1 MFFSGL
7 FSSSSDSASN
17 FSMFGSSRAAYSKAG
32 TVVDPKTALSLS
44 ALRRSVSLLAESVA
58 QLPCGVYKREGDQ
71 KLKAVDHPLYD
82 ILHNQPNQKDSS
94 FEYFETG
101 QGFLGLNGN
110 HIALIERDN
119 KANITEL
126 IPIHRDKVQILKGDD
141 GLPYYHLIEENKT
154 LPMRMIHHVKAF
166 SMDGFQGLSPL
177 QTSPDSIGLALAV
190 EEHASKVFS
199 NGTTL
204 SGVIER
210 PKDAGS
216 IKTQSGIDTVVNSF
230 VGKHSGIRNMFSV
243 AMLQEGMTYKQ
254 MAMNNDQAQLI
265 EARGMSVADV
275 SRLYGIP
282 LSMLSESAGESYKSI
297 EQQSLNFVIF
307 GLMPWLK
314 RWESAM
320 RRDLLLPSERK
331 EYFIEFNVAGLIR
344 GDMKSRYDAYAIAR
358 QWGWL
363 SVNDI
368 RRLENLGPV
377 EGGNTYLTPLNMID
391 SENQEMH
398 KNIQAA
404 SEERKAEVKQILCPT
419 YLSLIHI

>member
-1 MFFSGL
+1 MFFSSLWGN
-7 FSSSSDSASN
+7 SSDSASN
-17 FSMFGSSRAAYSKAG
+17 FSMFSSGSASYAKSG
-32 TVVDPKTALSLS
+32 VIVDPKTALSQS
-44 ALRRSVSLLAESVA
+44 ALRRCVTLLAESVA
-58 QLPCGVYKREGDQ
+58 QLPCEVYKRDGD
-71 KLKAVDHPLYD
+71 KREKAVDHPLYD
-82 ILHNQPNQKDSS
+82 LLHNQPNQKDSS
-94 FEYFETG
+94 FEYFETA

-110 HIALIERDN
+110 HLAIIERDN

-126 IPIHRDKVQILKGDD
+126 IPIHRDKVQILKGND
-141 GLPYYHLIEENKT
+141 GLPYYHLIEENET

-177 QTSPDSIGLALAV
+177 QTSADAIGLSLAV

-210 PKDAGS
+210 PKEASS
-216 IKTQSGIDTVVNSF
+216 IKTQDGIDNVVNSF

-265 EARGMSVADV
+265 ESRRMSVADI

-297 EQQSLNFVIF
+297 EQQSLNYVIF

-344 GDMKSRYDAYAIAR
+344 GDLKTRYEAYALGR

-363 SVNDI
+363 CVNDI
-368 RRLENLGPV
+368 RRLENLPPV
-377 EGGNTYLTPLNMID
+377 DGGNTYLEPLNMVDANNRPI
-391 SENQEMH
+391 
-398 KNIQAA
+398 KNTTA
-404 SEERKAEVKQILCPT
+404 SPERVQEVKEVLCPT
-419 YLSLIHI
+419 N

>member
-1 MFFSGL
+1 
-7 FSSSSDSASN
+7 
-17 FSMFGSSRAAYSKAG
+17 MFGSSNAAYSKAG

-44 ALRRSVSLLAESVA
+44 SLRRAVTLLGESVA
-58 QLPCGVYKREGDQ
+58 QLPCEVYKRDGDQ
-71 KLKAVDHPLYD
+71 RKRAVEHPLYD
-82 ILHNQPNQKDSS
+82 ILKHQPNQKDSS

-110 HIALIERDN
+110 HIAIIERDN
-119 KANITEL
+119 KARITEL
-126 IPIHRDKVQILKGDD
+126 IPIHRDKVNILKGSD

-166 SMDGFQGLSPL
+166 SQDGFQGLSPL
-177 QTSPDSIGLALAV
+177 QTSADTIGLALAV
-190 EEHASKVFS
+190 EEHASRVFS

-210 PKDAGS
+210 PTTDKVAP
-216 IKTQSGIDTVVNSF
+216 IKTQEGIDKVVNSF

-243 AMLQEGMTYKQ
+243 ALLQEGMSYKQ
-254 MAMNNDQAQLI
+254 MAMNNDQAQLV
-265 EARGMSVADV
+265 EARKLSVADV

-282 LSMLSESAGESYKSI
+282 LSMLNETSGESYASI
-297 EQQSLNFVIF
+297 EQQSLNYVIF

-320 RRDLLLPSERK
+320 QRDLLLPSERK

-368 RRLENLGPV
+368 RRLENLTPV

-391 SENQEMH
+391 S
-398 KNIQAA
+398 KNSEIHNTIQSA
-404 SEERKAEVKQILCPT
+404 SPERIAEVEKILCMT
-419 YLSLIHI
+419 K

>member
-1 MFFSGL
+1 MFFSSLWTG
-7 FSSSSDSASN
+7 SSDSASN
-17 FSMFGSSRAAYSKAG
+17 FSMFGSSSAAYSKAG

-44 ALRRSVSLLAESVA
+44 AVRRAVSLLAESVA
-58 QLPCGVYKREGDQ
+58 QLPCEVYKREGDQ
-71 KLKAVDHPLYD
+71 KTKAVDHPLYD
-82 ILHNQPNQKDSS
+82 LLHNQPNQKDSS
-94 FEYFETG
+94 FEYFEMA

-126 IPIHRDKVQILKGDD
+126 IPIHRDKVTVLKGND

-154 LPMRMIHHVKAF
+154 LPMRMVHHVKAF

-177 QTSPDSIGLALAV
+177 QTSADAIGLAIAV

-210 PKDAGS
+210 PKDAAA
-216 IKTQSGIDTVVNSF
+216 IKTQDGIDKVVNSF

-265 EARGMSVADV
+265 EARKLGVADV

-297 EQQSLNFVIF
+297 EQQSLNYVIF

-368 RRLENLGPV
+368 RRLENLPPV
-377 EGGNTYLTPLNMID
+377 AGGDTYLTPLNMID
-391 SENQEMH
+391 SKNSEVHN
-398 KNIQAA
+398 NIQSA
-404 SEERKAEVKQILCPT
+404 SPERIAEVEKILCMT
-419 YLSLIHI
+419 K

>member
-1 MFFSGL
+1 MFFSSLWTG
-7 FSSSSDSASN
+7 SGDSASN
-17 FSMFGSSRAAYSKAG
+17 FSMFGSASAAYSKAG

-44 ALRRSVSLLAESVA
+44 ALRRSVTLLAESVA
-58 QLPCGVYKREGDQ
+58 QLPCEVYKRDGDQ
-71 KLKAVDHPLYD
+71 RTRAVDHPLYD

-94 FEYFETG
+94 FEYFETA

-110 HIALIERDN
+110 HIAIIERDN

-126 IPIHRDKVQILKGDD
+126 IPIHRDKVQILKGND

-177 QTSPDSIGLALAV
+177 QTSADSIGLSLAV

-210 PKDAGS
+210 PSTDKVGS
-216 IKTQSGIDTVVNSF
+216 IKTQEGIDKVVNSF

-254 MAMNNDQAQLI
+254 MAMNNDQAQLV
-265 EARGMSVADV
+265 EARKMSVADI

-307 GLMPWLK
+307 ALMPWLK

-331 EYFIEFNVAGLIR
+331 QYFIEFNVAGLIR

-368 RRLENLGPV
+368 RRLENLAPV
-377 EGGNTYLTPLNMID
+377 AGGNVYLTPLNMID
-391 SENQEMH
+391 S
-398 KNIQAA
+398 KNSEVHNKINGA
-404 SEERKAEVKQILCPT
+404 SAERIAEVEKILCMT
-419 YLSLIHI
+419 K

>member
-1 MFFSGL
+1 MFFSSLWTG
-7 FSSSSDSASN
+7 SVDSASH
-17 FSMFGSSRAAYSKAG
+17 FSMFGSASAAYSKAG

-44 ALRRSVSLLAESVA
+44 ALRRSVTLLAESVA
-58 QLPCGVYKREGDQ
+58 QLPCEVYKRDGDQ
-71 KLKAVDHPLYD
+71 RTRAVDHPLYD

-94 FEYFETG
+94 FEYFETA

-110 HIALIERDN
+110 HIAIIERDN

-126 IPIHRDKVQILKGDD
+126 IPIHRDKVQILKGND

-166 SMDGFQGLSPL
+166 SMDGFQGLSAL
-177 QTSPDSIGLALAV
+177 QTSADSIGLSLAV

-210 PKDAGS
+210 PSTDKVGP
-216 IKTQSGIDTVVNSF
+216 IKTQEGIDNVVNSF

-254 MAMNNDQAQLI
+254 MAMNNDQAQLV
-265 EARGMSVADV
+265 EARKMSVADI

-307 GLMPWLK
+307 ALMPWLK

-331 EYFIEFNVAGLIR
+331 QYFIEFNVAGLIR

-368 RRLENLGPV
+368 RRLENLAPV
-377 EGGNTYLTPLNMID
+377 AGGDVYLTPLNMID
-391 SENQEMH
+391 S
-398 KNIQAA
+398 KNSEVHNKINGA
-404 SEERKAEVKQILCPT
+404 SAERIAEVEKILCMKK
-419 YLSLIHI
+419 

>member
-1 MFFSGL
+1 MFFSSLWTG
-7 FSSSSDSASN
+7 SSDSASN
-17 FSMFGSSRAAYSKAG
+17 FSVFGSSRAAFSKAG

-44 ALRRSVSLLAESVA
+44 ALRRAVTILGESVA
-58 QLPCGVYKREGDQ
+58 QLPCEVYRREGDQ
-71 KLKAVDHPLYD
+71 RHRATEHPLYD

-94 FEYFETG
+94 FEYFESG

-119 KANITEL
+119 KANIKEL
-126 IPIHRDKVQILKGDD
+126 IPIHRDKVTILKGAD

-154 LPMRMIHHVKAF
+154 LPMRMVHHVKAF

-177 QTSPDSIGLALAV
+177 QTSADSIGLSLAV

-210 PKDAGS
+210 PSTDKVGP
-216 IKTQSGIDTVVNSF
+216 IKTQEGVDKVIDSF

-265 EARGMSVADV
+265 EARKMSVADI

-297 EQQSLNFVIF
+297 EQQSLNYVIY

-320 RRDLLLPSERK
+320 RRDLLLPFERS

-377 EGGNTYLTPLNMID
+377 EGGEVYLTPLNMID
-391 SENQEMH
+391 SKNQEVH
-398 KNIQAA
+398 NEITRA
-404 SEERKAEVKQILCPT
+404 SSERVAEVKQILCQNN
-419 YLSLIHI
+419 

>member
-58 QLPCGVYKREGDQ
+58 QLPCEVYKRDGDQ

-154 LPMRMIHHVKAF
+154 LAMREVHHVKAF

-404 SEERKAEVKQILCPT
+404 SEERKAEVKQILCST
-419 YLSLIHI
+419 Y

>member
-1 MFFSGL
+1 MFFSSLWGGN
-7 FSSSSDSASN
+7 SNSASN
-17 FSMFGSSRAAYSKAG
+17 FSMFGASNASYSKSG
-32 TVVDPKTALSLS
+32 VTVDPKSALSQS
-44 ALRRSVSLLAESVA
+44 ALRRSVTLLAESVA
-58 QLPCGVYKREGDQ
+58 QLPCEVYKRKGDQ
-71 KLKAVDHPLYD
+71 REKAYDHPLYD
-82 ILHNQPNQKDSS
+82 ILHSQPNLKDSS
-94 FEYFETG
+94 FEYFETA

-110 HIALIERDN
+110 HLALIERNN
-119 KANITEL
+119 KAEITEL
-126 IPIHRDKVQILKGDD
+126 IPIHRDKVQILKGKD

-154 LPMRMIHHVKAF
+154 LPMRMVHHVKAF

-177 QTSPDSIGLALAV
+177 QTSADTIGLSIAV

-210 PKDAGS
+210 PKDSGT

-254 MAMNNDQAQLI
+254 MAMSNEQAQLI
-265 EARGMSVADV
+265 EARKMSVADM

-297 EQQSLNFVIF
+297 EQQSLNFVIY

-331 EYFIEFNVAGLIR
+331 EYYIEFNVAGLIR
-344 GDMKSRYDAYAIAR
+344 GDLKARYEAYAIAR

-368 RRLENLGPV
+368 RRLENLPPV
-377 EGGNTYLTPLNMID
+377 KGGDTYLTPLNMVD
-391 SENQEMH
+391 SKNLEVHQE
-398 KNIQAA
+398 IQTATP
-404 SEERKAEVKQILCPT
+404 ERIAEVEKILC
-419 YLSLIHI
+419 LKS

>member
-1 MFFSGL
+1 M
-7 FSSSSDSASN
+7 A
-17 FSMFGSSRAAYSKAG
+17 
-32 TVVDPKTALSLS
+32 
-44 ALRRSVSLLAESVA
+44 
-58 QLPCGVYKREGDQ
+58 
-71 KLKAVDHPLYD
+71 
-82 ILHNQPNQKDSS
+82 
-94 FEYFETG
+94 

-110 HIALIERDN
+110 HIAIIERNN
-119 KANITEL
+119 KAEITEL
-126 IPIHRDKVQILKGDD
+126 IPIHRDKVQILKGND

-177 QTSPDSIGLALAV
+177 QTSADAIGLSLAV

-210 PKDAGS
+210 PKESKAIANQD
-216 IKTQSGIDTVVNSF
+216 GIDAVVNSF

-265 EARGMSVADV
+265 EARRMSVADI

-368 RRLENLGPV
+368 RRLENLAPV
-377 EGGNTYLTPLNMID
+377 AGGDVYLTPLNMID
-391 SENQEMH
+391 SENQEIH
-398 KNIQAA
+398 KNIQTA
-404 SEERKAEVKQILCPT
+404 SPERVAEVKQILCP
-419 YLSLIHI
+419 IN

>member
-1 MFFSGL
+1 MFFSSLWTG
-7 FSSSSDSASN
+7 SGDSASN
-17 FSMFGSSRAAYSKAG
+17 FSMFGSASAAYSKAG

-44 ALRRSVSLLAESVA
+44 ALRRSVTLLAESVA
-58 QLPCGVYKREGDQ
+58 QLPCEVYKRDGDQ
-71 KLKAVDHPLYD
+71 RTRAVDHPLYD

-110 HIALIERDN
+110 HIAIIERNN
-119 KANITEL
+119 KAEITEL
-126 IPIHRDKVQILKGDD
+126 IPIHRDKVQILKGND

-177 QTSPDSIGLALAV
+177 QTSADSIGLSLAV

-210 PKDAGS
+210 PSTDKVGS
-216 IKTQSGIDTVVNSF
+216 IKTQEGIDKVVNSF

-254 MAMNNDQAQLI
+254 MAMDNDKAQLV
-265 EARGMSVADV
+265 EARKMSVADM

-297 EQQSLNFVIF
+297 EQQSLNYVIF

-331 EYFIEFNVAGLIR
+331 QYFIEFNVAGLIR

-368 RRLENLGPV
+368 RRLENLAPV
-377 EGGNTYLTPLNMID
+377 AGGDVYLTPLNMID
-391 SENQEMH
+391 S
-398 KNIQAA
+398 KNSEVHNKINGA
-404 SEERKAEVKQILCPT
+404 SAERIAEVEKILCMKK
-419 YLSLIHI
+419 

>member
-58 QLPCGVYKREGDQ
+58 QLPCEVYKREGDQ

-126 IPIHRDKVQILKGDD
+126 IPIHRDKVQILKGSD

-154 LPMRMIHHVKAF
+154 LPMRMVHHVKAF

-177 QTSPDSIGLALAV
+177 QTSPDSIGLELAV
-190 EEHASKVFS
+190 EEHASNVFS

-419 YLSLIHI
+419 Y

>member
-1 MFFSGL
+1 MFFSSLWTG
-7 FSSSSDSASN
+7 SGDSASN
-17 FSMFGSSRAAYSKAG
+17 FSMFGSASAAYSKAG

-44 ALRRSVSLLAESVA
+44 ALRRSVTLLAESVA
-58 QLPCGVYKREGDQ
+58 QLPCEVYKRDGDQ
-71 KLKAVDHPLYD
+71 RTRAVDHPLYD

-94 FEYFETG
+94 FEYFETA

-110 HIALIERDN
+110 HIAIIERDN

-126 IPIHRDKVQILKGDD
+126 IPIHRDKVQILKGND

-166 SMDGFQGLSPL
+166 SMDGFQGLSAL
-177 QTSPDSIGLALAV
+177 QTSADSIGLSLAV

-210 PKDAGS
+210 PSTDKVGP
-216 IKTQSGIDTVVNSF
+216 IKTQEGIDNVVNSF

-254 MAMNNDQAQLI
+254 MAMNNDQAQLV
-265 EARGMSVADV
+265 EARKMSVADI

-307 GLMPWLK
+307 ALMPWLK

-331 EYFIEFNVAGLIR
+331 QYFIEFNVAGLIR

-368 RRLENLGPV
+368 RRLENLAPV
-377 EGGNTYLTPLNMID
+377 AGGDVYLTPLNMID
-391 SENQEMH
+391 S
-398 KNIQAA
+398 KNSEVHNKINGA
-404 SEERKAEVKQILCPT
+404 SAERIAEVEKILCMT
-419 YLSLIHI
+419 K

>member
-1 MFFSGL
+1 MFFSSLWTG
-7 FSSSSDSASN
+7 SVDSASH
-17 FSMFGSSRAAYSKAG
+17 FSMFGSASAAYSKAG

-44 ALRRSVSLLAESVA
+44 ALRRSVTLLAESVA
-58 QLPCGVYKREGDQ
+58 QLPCEVYKRDGDQ
-71 KLKAVDHPLYD
+71 RTRAVDHPLYD

-94 FEYFETG
+94 FEYFETA

-110 HIALIERDN
+110 HIAIIERDN

-126 IPIHRDKVQILKGDD
+126 IPIHRDKVQILKGND

-166 SMDGFQGLSPL
+166 SMDGFQGLSAL
-177 QTSPDSIGLALAV
+177 QTSADSIGLSLAV

-210 PKDAGS
+210 PSTDKVGP
-216 IKTQSGIDTVVNSF
+216 IKTQEGIDNVVNSF

-254 MAMNNDQAQLI
+254 MAMNNDQAQLV
-265 EARGMSVADV
+265 EARKMSVADI

-307 GLMPWLK
+307 ALMPWLK

-331 EYFIEFNVAGLIR
+331 QYFIEFNVAGLIR

-368 RRLENLGPV
+368 RRLENLAPV
-377 EGGNTYLTPLNMID
+377 AGGDVYLTPLNMID
-391 SENQEMH
+391 S
-398 KNIQAA
+398 KNSEVHNKINGA
-404 SEERKAEVKQILCPT
+404 SAERIAEVEKILCMT
-419 YLSLIHI
+419 K

>member
-1 MFFSGL
+1 MFFSSLWTG
-7 FSSSSDSASN
+7 SGDSASN
-17 FSMFGSSRAAYSKAG
+17 FSMFGSASAAYSKAG
-32 TVVDPKTALSLS
+32 TVVEPKTALGLS

-58 QLPCGVYKREGDQ
+58 QLPCEVYRRDGDQ
-71 KLKAVDHPLYD
+71 KKKAVDHPLYD
-82 ILHNQPNQKDSS
+82 LLHNQPNQKDSS
-94 FEYFETG
+94 FEYFEMA
-101 QGFLGLNGN
+101 QGFLGVNGN
-110 HIALIERDN
+110 HIALIERNN
-119 KANITEL
+119 KAEITEL
-126 IPIHRDKVQILKGDD
+126 IPIHRDKVQILKGND

-154 LPMRMIHHVKAF
+154 LPMRMVHHVKAF

-177 QTSPDSIGLALAV
+177 QTSADSIGLAMAV

-210 PKDAGS
+210 PAAVGTVAVPT
-216 IKTQSGIDTVVNSF
+216 IKTQDGIDNVVNSF

-265 EARGMSVADV
+265 EARRMSVADI

-331 EYFIEFNVAGLIR
+331 DYFIEFNVAGLIR

-368 RRLENLGPV
+368 RRLENLAPV
-377 EGGNTYLTPLNMID
+377 KGGDTYLTPLNMID
-391 SENQEMH
+391 SENQEIH
-398 KNIQAA
+398 KNIQTA
-404 SEERKAEVKQILCPT
+404 SPERVAEVKQILCQT
-419 YLSLIHI
+419 N

>member
-1 MFFSGL
+1 MFFSSLWTG
-7 FSSSSDSASN
+7 SGDSASN
-17 FSMFGSSRAAYSKAG
+17 FSMFGSASAAYSKAG

-44 ALRRSVSLLAESVA
+44 ALRRSVTLLAESVA
-58 QLPCGVYKREGDQ
+58 QLPCEVYKRDGDQ
-71 KLKAVDHPLYD
+71 RTRAVDHPLYD

-94 FEYFETG
+94 FEYFETA

-110 HIALIERDN
+110 HIAIIERDN

-126 IPIHRDKVQILKGDD
+126 IPIHRDKVQILKGND

-166 SMDGFQGLSPL
+166 SMDGFQGLSAL
-177 QTSPDSIGLALAV
+177 QTSADSIGLSLAV

-210 PKDAGS
+210 PSTDKVGP
-216 IKTQSGIDTVVNSF
+216 IKTQEGIDNVVNSF

-254 MAMNNDQAQLI
+254 MAMNNDQAQLV
-265 EARGMSVADV
+265 EARKMSVADI

-307 GLMPWLK
+307 ALMPWLK

-331 EYFIEFNVAGLIR
+331 QYFIEFNVAGLIR

-368 RRLENLGPV
+368 RRLENLAPV
-377 EGGNTYLTPLNMID
+377 AGGDVYLTPLNMID
-391 SENQEMH
+391 S
-398 KNIQAA
+398 KNSEVHNKINGA
-404 SEERKAEVKQILCPT
+404 SAERIAEVEKILCMKK
-419 YLSLIHI
+419 

>member
-7 FSSSSDSASN
+7 FGNSSNDAGN
-17 FSMFGSSRAAYSKAG
+17 FSIFGSGNASYAKSG
-32 TVVDPKTALSLS
+32 VVVDPKTALSQS
-44 ALRRSVSLLAESVA
+44 ALRRCVTLLAESVA
-58 QLPCGVYKREGDQ
+58 QLPCEVYKRDGDQ
-71 KLKAVDHPLYD
+71 RKRALDHPLYD
-82 ILHNQPNQKDSS
+82 LLHNQPNQKDSS
-94 FEYFETG
+94 FEYFETA

-126 IPIHRDKVQILKGDD
+126 IPVHRDKVQILKGND

-154 LPMRMIHHVKAF
+154 LPMRMVHHVKAF

-177 QTSPDSIGLALAV
+177 QTSPDTIGLSIAV

-210 PKDAGS
+210 PKEAGS
-216 IKTQSGIDTVVNSF
+216 IKTQDGIDTVVSSF

-254 MAMNNDQAQLI
+254 MAMNNDQAQLV
-265 EARGMSVADV
+265 EARGMSVADM

-297 EQQSLNFVIF
+297 EQQSLNYVVF

-368 RRLENLGPV
+368 RRLENLPPV
-377 EGGNTYLTPLNMID
+377 NGGDVYLTPLNMID
-391 SENQEMH
+391 SNNSEIHN
-398 KNIQAA
+398 NIQSA
-404 SEERKAEVKQILCPT
+404 SAERIAEVEKILCMT
-419 YLSLIHI
+419 K

>member
-7 FSSSSDSASN
+7 FGN
-17 FSMFGSSRAAYSKAG
+17 QRNGTGNVSMFGSSSASYAKSG
-32 TVVDPKTALSLS
+32 VVVDPKTALSQS
-44 ALRRSVSLLAESVA
+44 ALRRCVTLLAESVA
-58 QLPCGVYKREGDQ
+58 QLPCEVYKREGDQ
-71 KLKAVDHPLYD
+71 RTRAVEHPLYD

-126 IPIHRDKVQILKGDD
+126 IPVHRDKVQILKGND
-141 GLPYYHLIEENKT
+141 GLPYYHLIAENKT
-154 LPMRMIHHVKAF
+154 LPMRMVHHVKAF

-177 QTSPDSIGLALAV
+177 QTSADAIGLSIAV

-210 PKDAGS
+210 PNDTKAIS
-216 IKTQSGIDTVVNSF
+216 TQSGIDNVVNSF
-230 VGKHSGIRNMFSV
+230 VGKHSGLRNMFSV

-254 MAMNNDQAQLI
+254 MAMNNDQAQLV
-265 EARGMSVADV
+265 EARRMSVADM

-297 EQQSLNFVIF
+297 EQQSLNYVIF

-331 EYFIEFNVAGLIR
+331 KYFIEFNVAGLIR
-344 GDMKSRYDAYAIAR
+344 GDLKTRYEAYALGR

-363 SVNDI
+363 CVNDI
-368 RRLENLGPV
+368 RRLENLPPV
-377 EGGNTYLTPLNMID
+377 EGGNTYLEPLNMVDANNRPI
-391 SENQEMH
+391 
-398 KNIQAA
+398 KNTTA
-404 SEERKAEVKQILCPT
+404 SPERVQDVKEILCPT
-419 YLSLIHI
+419 T

>member
-1 MFFSGL
+1 MFFSSLWTG
-7 FSSSSDSASN
+7 SSDSASN
-17 FSMFGSSRAAYSKAG
+17 FSVFGSSRAAFSKAG

-44 ALRRSVSLLAESVA
+44 ALRRAVTLLGESVA
-58 QLPCGVYKREGDQ
+58 QLPCEVYRREGDQ
-71 KLKAVDHPLYD
+71 RHRAAEHPLYD

-94 FEYFETG
+94 FEYFESG

-119 KANITEL
+119 KANIKEL
-126 IPIHRDKVQILKGDD
+126 IPIHRDKVTILKGAD
-141 GLPYYHLIEENKT
+141 GLPYYHLIEENET
-154 LPMRMIHHVKAF
+154 LPMRMVHHVKAF

-177 QTSPDSIGLALAV
+177 QTSADSIGLSLAV

-210 PKDAGS
+210 PKDAKAIG
-216 IKTQSGIDTVVNSF
+216 TQEGVDKVVNSF

-265 EARGMSVADV
+265 EARKMSVADI

-297 EQQSLNFVIF
+297 EQQSLNYVIY

-320 RRDLLLPSERK
+320 RRDLLLPSERS

-377 EGGNTYLTPLNMID
+377 DGGEVYLTPLNMID
-391 SENQEMH
+391 SKNQEVH
-398 KNIQAA
+398 NEITRA
-404 SEERKAEVKQILCPT
+404 SSERVAEVKQILCQNN
-419 YLSLIHI
+419 

>member
-1 MFFSGL
+1 MFFSSLWTG
-7 FSSSSDSASN
+7 SSDSASN
-17 FSMFGSSRAAYSKAG
+17 FSMFGSSSAAYSKAG

-44 ALRRSVSLLAESVA
+44 ALRRAVSLLAESVA
-58 QLPCGVYKREGDQ
+58 QLPCEVYRRDGDQ
-71 KLKAVDHPLYD
+71 KAKAVDHPLYD
-82 ILHNQPNQKDSS
+82 LLHNQPNKKDSS
-94 FEYFETG
+94 FEYFEMA

-126 IPIHRDKVQILKGDD
+126 IPIHRDKVTILKGND

-154 LPMRMIHHVKAF
+154 LPMRMVHHVKAF

-177 QTSPDSIGLALAV
+177 QTSADAIGLAIAV

-210 PKDAGS
+210 PKDAAA
-216 IKTQSGIDTVVNSF
+216 IKTQDGIDKVVNSF

-265 EARGMSVADV
+265 EARKLGVADV

-297 EQQSLNFVIF
+297 EQQSLNYVIF

-331 EYFIEFNVAGLIR
+331 DYFIEFNVAGLIR

-368 RRLENLGPV
+368 RRLENLPPV
-377 EGGNTYLTPLNMID
+377 EGGNVYLTPLNMID
-391 SENQEMH
+391 SENQDIH
-398 KNIQAA
+398 KNIQTA
-404 SEERKAEVKQILCPT
+404 SPERIAEVKQILCPT
-419 YLSLIHI
+419 Y

>member
-1 MFFSGL
+1 MFFSSLWTG
-7 FSSSSDSASN
+7 SGDSASN
-17 FSMFGSSRAAYSKAG
+17 FSMFGSASAAYSKAG

-44 ALRRSVSLLAESVA
+44 ALKRSVTLLAESVA
-58 QLPCGVYKREGDQ
+58 QLPCEVYKRDGDQ
-71 KLKAVDHPLYD
+71 RTRAVDHPLYD

-110 HIALIERDN
+110 HIAIIERNN
-119 KANITEL
+119 KAEITEL
-126 IPIHRDKVQILKGDD
+126 IPIHRDKVQILKGND

-177 QTSPDSIGLALAV
+177 QTSADSIGLSLAV

-210 PKDAGS
+210 PSTDKVGP
-216 IKTQSGIDTVVNSF
+216 IKTQEGIDKVVNSF

-254 MAMNNDQAQLI
+254 MAMDNDKAQLV
-265 EARGMSVADV
+265 EARKMSVADM

-297 EQQSLNFVIF
+297 EQQSLNYVIF

-331 EYFIEFNVAGLIR
+331 QYFIEFNVAGLIR

-368 RRLENLGPV
+368 RRLENLAPV
-377 EGGNTYLTPLNMID
+377 AGGDVYLTPLNMID
-391 SENQEMH
+391 S
-398 KNIQAA
+398 KNSEVHNKINGA
-404 SEERKAEVKQILCPT
+404 SAERIAEVEKILCMT
-419 YLSLIHI
+419 K

>member
-7 FSSSSDSASN
+7 WTGSSDSASN
-17 FSMFGSSRAAYSKAG
+17 FSMFGSASAAYSKAG

-58 QLPCGVYKREGDQ
+58 QLPCEVYKRDGDQ

-94 FEYFETG
+94 FEYFETA

-126 IPIHRDKVQILKGDD
+126 IPIHRDKVTILKGND

-154 LPMRMIHHVKAF
+154 LPMRMVHHVKAF

-210 PKDAGS
+210 PKEVGS

-297 EQQSLNFVIF
+297 EQQSLNYVIF

-419 YLSLIHI
+419 Y

>member
-1 MFFSGL
+1 MFFSSLWTG
-7 FSSSSDSASN
+7 SGDSASN
-17 FSMFGSSRAAYSKAG
+17 FSMFGSASAAYSKAG

-44 ALRRSVSLLAESVA
+44 ALRRSVTLLAESVA
-58 QLPCGVYKREGDQ
+58 QLPCEVYKRDGDQ
-71 KLKAVDHPLYD
+71 RTRAVDHPLYD

-94 FEYFETG
+94 FEYFETA

-110 HIALIERDN
+110 HIAIIERNN

-126 IPIHRDKVQILKGDD
+126 IPIHRDKVQILKGND

-177 QTSPDSIGLALAV
+177 QTSADSIGLSLAV

-210 PKDAGS
+210 PAESKAINNQD
-216 IKTQSGIDTVVNSF
+216 GIDNVVNSF

-254 MAMNNDQAQLI
+254 MAMNNDQAQLV
-265 EARGMSVADV
+265 EARKMSVADI

-307 GLMPWLK
+307 ALMPWLK

-331 EYFIEFNVAGLIR
+331 QYFIEFNVAGLIR

-368 RRLENLGPV
+368 RRLENLAPV
-377 EGGNTYLTPLNMID
+377 AGGNVYLTPLNMID
-391 SENQEMH
+391 SENQEIH
-398 KNIQAA
+398 KNIQTA
-404 SEERKAEVKQILCPT
+404 SPERVAEVKQILCMT
-419 YLSLIHI
+419 K

>member
-7 FSSSSDSASN
+7 FGNSSNDAGN
-17 FSMFGSSRAAYSKAG
+17 FSIFGSGNASYAKSG
-32 TVVDPKTALSLS
+32 VVVDPKTALSQS
-44 ALRRSVSLLAESVA
+44 ALRRCVTLLAESVA
-58 QLPCGVYKREGDQ
+58 QLPCEVYKRDGDQ
-71 KLKAVDHPLYD
+71 RKRALDHPLYD
-82 ILHNQPNQKDSS
+82 LLHNQPNQKDSS
-94 FEYFETG
+94 FEYFETA

-126 IPIHRDKVQILKGDD
+126 IPVHRDKVQILKGND

-154 LPMRMIHHVKAF
+154 LPMRMVHHVKAF

-177 QTSPDSIGLALAV
+177 QTSPDTIGLSIAV

-210 PKDAGS
+210 PKEAGS
-216 IKTQSGIDTVVNSF
+216 IKTQDGIDTVVSSF

-254 MAMNNDQAQLI
+254 MAMNNDQAQLV
-265 EARGMSVADV
+265 EARGMSVADM

-282 LSMLSESAGESYKSI
+282 LSMLSE
-297 EQQSLNFVIF
+297 QQSLNYVVF

-368 RRLENLGPV
+368 RRLENLPPV
-377 EGGNTYLTPLNMID
+377 NGGDVYLTPLNMID
-391 SENQEMH
+391 SNNSEIHN
-398 KNIQAA
+398 NIQSA
-404 SEERKAEVKQILCPT
+404 SAERIAEVEKILCMT
-419 YLSLIHI
+419 K

>member
-1 MFFSGL
+1 MFFSSLWG
-7 FSSSSDSASN
+7 SSDSASN
-17 FSMFGSSRAAYSKAG
+17 FSMFGAGNSSYAKSG
-32 TVVDPKTALSLS
+32 VVVDPKTAMSLS
-44 ALRRSVSLLAESVA
+44 AVRRSVTLLAESMA
-58 QLPCGVYKREGDQ
+58 QLPCEVYKRDGDQ
-71 KLKAVDHPLYD
+71 RVKAVEHPLYD

-110 HIALIERDN
+110 HIALIERNN
-119 KANITEL
+119 KAEITEL
-126 IPIHRDKVQILKGDD
+126 IPIHRDKVQLLKGKD
-141 GLPYYHLIEENKT
+141 GLPYYHLIDENKT
-154 LPMRMIHHVKAF
+154 LPMRLVHHVKGF
-166 SMDGFQGLSPL
+166 SEDGFQGLSPL
-177 QTSPDSIGLALAV
+177 QTSADTIGLGIAV

-210 PKDAGS
+210 PKDANA
-216 IKTQSGIDTVVNSF
+216 IKTQEGIDKVVNSF

-254 MAMNNDQAQLI
+254 MAMSNEQAQLI
-265 EARGMSVADV
+265 EARKMSVADI

-297 EQQSLNFVIF
+297 EQQSLNFVIY

-331 EYFIEFNVAGLIR
+331 EYYIEFNVNGLIR
-344 GDMKSRYDAYAIAR
+344 GDLKARYEAYAIAR

-368 RRLENLGPV
+368 RRLENLPPIK
-377 EGGNTYLTPLNMID
+377 GGDTYLTPLNMVD
-391 SENQEMH
+391 S
-398 KNIQAA
+398 KNLDVHNEIQTA
-404 SEERKAEVKQILCPT
+404 SPERIAEVEKILC
-419 YLSLIHI
+419 LK

>member
-126 IPIHRDKVQILKGDD
+126 IPIHRDKVQILKGSD

-154 LPMRMIHHVKAF
+154 LPMRMVHHVKAF

-419 YLSLIHI
+419 Y

>member
-7 FSSSSDSASN
+7 FGNSDDSASN
-17 FSMFGSSRAAYSKAG
+17 FRMFGSSRASYAKSG
-32 TVVDPKTALSLS
+32 VVVDPKTALGLS
-44 ALRRSVSLLAESVA
+44 ALRRAVTLLAESVA
-58 QLPCGVYKREGDQ
+58 QLPCEVYERDGDQ
-71 KLKAVDHPLYD
+71 RKKALDHPLYD
-82 ILHNQPNQKDSS
+82 LLHNQPNKKDSS
-94 FEYFETG
+94 FEYFETA

-126 IPIHRDKVQILKGDD
+126 IPIHRDKVQILKGRD

-154 LPMRMIHHVKAF
+154 LPMRMVHHVKAF

-177 QTSPDSIGLALAV
+177 QTSADSIGLAIAV

-199 NGTTL
+199 NGTTM

-210 PKDAGS
+210 PAVAGGVPVKP
-216 IKTQSGIDTVVNSF
+216 ITTQGGIDNVVNSF
-230 VGKHSGIRNMFSV
+230 VGKHAGIRNMFSV

-254 MAMNNDQAQLI
+254 MAMDNDKAQLI
-265 EARGMSVADV
+265 ESRKMSVADL

-282 LSMLSESAGESYKSI
+282 LSMLNESAGESYKSI
-297 EQQSLNFVIF
+297 EQQSLNYVVF

-331 EYFIEFNVAGLIR
+331 KYFIEFNVAGLIR
-344 GDMKSRYDAYAIAR
+344 GDMKSRYDAYAIGR

-368 RRLENLGPV
+368 RRLENLPPV
-377 EGGNTYLTPLNMID
+377 KGGDVYLTPLNMID
-391 SENQEMH
+391 SENQEIH

-404 SEERKAEVKQILCPT
+404 SPERIAEVKQILCPT
-419 YLSLIHI
+419 N

>member
-7 FSSSSDSASN
+7 WTGSSDSASN
-17 FSMFGSSRAAYSKAG
+17 FSMFGSASAAYSKAG

-58 QLPCGVYKREGDQ
+58 QLPCEVYKRDGDQ

-94 FEYFETG
+94 FEYFETA

-126 IPIHRDKVQILKGDD
+126 IPIHRDKVTILKGND

-154 LPMRMIHHVKAF
+154 LPMRMVHHVKAF

-210 PKDAGS
+210 PKEAGS

-265 EARGMSVADV
+265 EARGMSVADI

-377 EGGNTYLTPLNMID
+377 NGGDTYLTPLNMID
-391 SENQEMH
+391 SENQEIH
-398 KNIQAA
+398 QNIQTA
-404 SEERKAEVKQILCPT
+404 SPERIAEVKQILCPT
-419 YLSLIHI
+419 Y

>member
-1 MFFSGL
+1 MFFSSLWGG
-7 FSSSSDSASN
+7 SNDNASN
-17 FSMFGSSRAAYSKAG
+17 FSMFGSSRAAYAKSG
-32 TVVDPKTALSLS
+32 VVVDPKTALSQS
-44 ALRRSVSLLAESVA
+44 ALRRCVTLLAESVA
-58 QLPCGVYKREGDQ
+58 QLPCEVYKRQGDQ
-71 KLKAVDHPLYD
+71 REKAVDHPLYD
-82 ILHNQPNQKDSS
+82 LLHNQPNQKDSS
-94 FEYFETG
+94 FEYFETA

-110 HIALIERDN
+110 HLAIIERDN

-126 IPIHRDKVQILKGDD
+126 IPIHRDKVQILKGND
-141 GLPYYHLIEENKT
+141 GLPYYHLIEENET

-177 QTSPDSIGLALAV
+177 QTSADTIGLSLAV

-210 PKDAGS
+210 PTTEKVGP
-216 IKTQSGIDTVVNSF
+216 IKTQEGIDKVVNSF

-265 EARGMSVADV
+265 ESRRMSVADI

-297 EQQSLNFVIF
+297 EQQSLNYVIF

-331 EYFIEFNVAGLIR
+331 KYFIEFNVAGLIR
-344 GDMKSRYDAYAIAR
+344 GDLKTRYEAYALGR

-363 SVNDI
+363 CVNDI
-368 RRLENLGPV
+368 RRLENLPPV
-377 EGGNTYLTPLNMID
+377 DGGNTYLEPLNMVDANNRPI
-391 SENQEMH
+391 NN
-398 KNIQAA
+398 KTA
-404 SEERKAEVKQILCPT
+404 SPERVQEVKEVLCPT
-419 YLSLIHI
+419 N